1 MSKVLAIRFSALGD
15 IAMAIPVLVSAA
27 RLSPDDEF
35 TVLSRDYVA
44 PLFAGLAPNIR
55 FHGVDLKRQ
64 RYAGLTG
71 MMNLYRDLKPEG
83 FDKVVDLHDVLRTK
97 QLRTFFSLGGA
108 KVSHIDK
115 ERSRRRALV
124 RSSNKR
130 LVPLKTS
137 FQRYA
142 DAFAKVGVATDEK
155 FVSIFEAGRPDAP
168 QLLPFVEGLRGRHW
182 IGVAPFTTHRGKEL
196 PLPTTRQ
203 VVEMLA
209 ASETNHVFLFRQ
221 YA

>member
-71 MMNLYRDLKPEG
+71 MMNLERRSGRLKPVI
-83 FDKVVDLHDVLRTK
+83 KKMLVDLN
-97 QLRTFFSLGGA
+97 G
-108 KVSHIDK
+108 
-115 ERSRRRALV
+115 
-124 RSSNKR
+124 
-130 LVPLKTS
+130 
-137 FQRYA
+137 
-142 DAFAKVGVATDEK
+142 
-155 FVSIFEAGRPDAP
+155 
-168 QLLPFVEGLRGRHW
+168 
-182 IGVAPFTTHRGKEL
+182 APFRYFAERRERWAVETCYTFPGAIQYYGPSCVCDTVTKTLELEHMEKRG
-196 PLPTTRQ
+196 
-203 VVEMLA
+203 
-209 ASETNHVFLFRQ
+209 
-221 YA
+221 